1 MYKTGNEND
10 YSFLLELDEFG
21 NSDFRDANAIKESE
35 SSLSSDNPSQFLNH
49 SHCYRLIIFFIFF
62 TFIF

>member
-21 NSDFRDANAIKESE
+21 NSDFRDVNAIKKSE
-35 SSLSSDNPSQFLNH
+35 SSLSSDSKFA
-49 SHCYRLIIFFIFF
+49 STKEKTKEI
-62 TFIF
+62 

>member
-21 NSDFRDANAIKESE
+21 NSDFRDVNAIKKV
-35 SSLSSDNPSQFLNH
+35 NR
-49 SHCYRLIIFFIFF
+49 CCRLITNLLQLKKRQKRFNI
-62 TFIF
+62 TRPL